1 MQAFLSFLEQNYL
14 WFLIVAIVLV
24 LALIGY
30 YVDVKKDA
38 IDSPF
43 KKSKTKVEVV
53 PDNAMENI
61 NIQTNMSLNEMINK
75 SASNINNNNNI
86 NNNQ

>member
-1 MQAFLSFLEQNYL
+1 MQTFLNFLEQNYL

-30 YVDVKKDA
+30 YVDMKKDA

-61 NIQTNMSLNEMINK
+61 NVQTNMSLNEMINK
-75 SASNINNNNNI
+75 SANNNI
-86 NNNQ
+86 NSNTNNQ

>member
-14 WFLIVAIVLV
+14 WFLIIAIVLV

-30 YVDVKKDA
+30 YVDVKKDEE
-38 IDSPF
+38 DSPF
-43 KKSKTKVEVV
+43 KKTKAKVEVV

-61 NIQTNMSLNEMINK
+61 NVQTNMSLNEMINK
-75 SASNINNNNNI
+75 SANNNINNNI